1 MYYVYVIKS
10 ERDGSYY
17 KGVTE
22 NLKQRFQDHNTGSTR
37 YSSSKRPYKLVWF
50 CAFPN
55 KTKALKF
62 EKYLKHGSG
71 HAFTKK
77 HLL

>member
-17 KGVTE
+17 KGATE